1 MLQLRTRNLKPP
13 LLGEILRRREP
24 LCQIR
29 QHSRGVSHLMLTE
42 EIQQMVSQYVMNT
55 YDRFPLAITRGRGCR
70 VYDAEGREY
79 LDCVA
84 GIAVN
89 TLGYGHP
96 DLVAAIE
103 RQVRHL
109 IHTSNLY
116 YTENQGQLARR
127 LVEQSFADKVFFCNS
142 GAEANE
148 AAIKLARRYAHQHF
162 GPSRSEII
170 TMVNSFHGRTM
181 ATLTATG
188 QTKVQEGFEPLLP
201 GFTYVPLNNIESLE
215 KALSD
220 RTAAVMLELIQGEGG
235 VVVANQ
241 AYLRAVRDLCSQRDI
256 VLIVDEVQTGMGRT
270 GTLFAYDQFG
280 IQPDVMTLAKGLG
293 GGLPIGACLATD
305 KVAKV
310 FEPGSHASTF
320 GGNPLACAAA
330 LEVLQILLEGGE
342 LERSGEKGAYLE
354 KGLRALKER
363 IPLIKDVR
371 GMGLLQ
377 GIELSIDGKPIVM
390 DCLARRVIIN
400 CTMGRVLRLVPP
412 LIIQIGEIDHLLT
425 VLSDVLTKQLNNT
438 KH

>member
-1 MLQLRTRNLKPP
+1 
-13 LLGEILRRREP
+13 
-24 LCQIR
+24 
-29 QHSRGVSHLMLTE
+29 MLTE
-42 EIQQMVSQYVMNT
+42 EIQQIVSQYVMNT
-55 YDRFPLAITRGRGCR
+55 YDRLPLAITRGRGCQ

-116 YTENQGQLARR
+116 YTEPQGQLARR
-127 LVEQSFADKVFFCNS
+127 LVEHSFADKVFFCNS

-148 AAIKLARRYAHQHF
+148 AAIKLARLYAHQCF

-170 TMVNSFHGRTM
+170 TMVNSFHGRTL

-188 QTKVQEGFEPLLP
+188 QTKIQEGFEPLLP
-201 GFTYVPLNNIESLE
+201 GFTHVPLNNFEALE
-215 KALSD
+215 EVVSD

-235 VVVANQ
+235 VVVADQ
-241 AYLRAVRDLCSQRDI
+241 AYLHAVRDLCSQRDI
-256 VLIVDEVQTGMGRT
+256 LLIVDEVQTGMGRT

-305 KVAKV
+305 KVAKA
-310 FEPGSHASTF
+310 FGPGSHASTF

-330 LEVLQILLEGGE
+330 LEVLRILLEGGE
-342 LERSGEKGAYLE
+342 LERSREKGAYLA
-354 KGLRALKER
+354 KGLQALKER

-371 GMGLLQ
+371 GIGLLQ
-377 GIELSIDGKPIVM
+377 GMELTIEGKPIVM
-390 DCLARRVIIN
+390 DCLARRGMIN

-412 LIIQIGEIDHLLT
+412 LIIQIGELDRLLT
-425 VLSDVLTKQLNNT
+425 VLSDVLTKRLNST